1 MGRGK
6 EYIKKMQ
13 KYIADVESGE
23 RDAGEL
29 ERLAVR
35 RHLDDLKFSVERGI

>member
-13 KYIADVESGE
+13 KYITPMSGRESVTPGNWK
-23 RDAGEL
+23 G
-29 ERLAVR
+29 
-35 RHLDDLKFSVERGI
+35 